1 MDECCMNLPERSQ
14 ALTALSGS
22 YNHYGSSRN
31 SGHDPANDV
40 LPLWLRIPQAIRLSG
55 VSRSKLYELIRENR
69 IRSASLRD
77 PGQTKATRLISR
89 ESLLAYID
97 SHATGGEA

>member
-1 MDECCMNLPERSQ
+1 MHI
-14 ALTALSGS
+14 SG
-22 YNHYGSSRN
+22 
-31 SGHDPANDV
+31 
-40 LPLWLRIPQAIRLSG
+40 IC
-55 VSRSKLYELIRENR
+55 RSKLYELIRENR

-89 ESLLAYID
+89 EGLLAYID